1 MRTSS
6 INFIYAFLPILILGF
21 FNVCLAQTD
30 SPDQYQKFYEM
41 SASEKKTYLDKTKP
55 TNNRQL
61 SQNTSAID
69 SASEEAT
76 CLELGFKKKTE
87 PYANCVIELLGR
99 KQSVAQEN
107 PNDPDDATCRKY
119 GFKPKTNEYAT
130 CRQQIEQARVQA
142 AQQQAQYQQQQ
153 RQYQAQLDEQQRQRS
168 VAAGMALFQLGTGI
182 TSGAYNAN
190 NSYGTRPT
198 PPTAPNPSSTY
209 FLPGGRTMNCTTT
222 GTVTNCF

>member
-1 MRTSS
+1 MKLQKHKIILLLGTFCLMASVLAQSDPYAIRYKDVVYSPFGTELTSPNSNKPSKAGAIDTSS
-6 INFIYAFLPILILGF
+6 
-21 FNVCLAQTD
+21 Q
-30 SPDQYQKFYEM
+30 
-41 SASEKKTYLDKTKP
+41 
-55 TNNRQL
+55 
-61 SQNTSAID
+61 
-69 SASEEAT
+69 EAT
-76 CLELGFKKKTE
+76 CLEIGFKKKTE

-99 KQSVAQEN
+99 KQLVVQEN

-153 RQYQAQLDEQQRQRS
+153 RQYKDQLDEQQRQRS

-198 PPTAPNPSSTY
+198 PPSPPNPSSTY